1 MPPLTKSEFVS
12 GTRCLKKVWWEV
24 HEPDAPELRPD
35 PSQRWRME
43 QGKEVG
49 LRARLEVP
57 GARYEASLVTEA
69 LFARADILESLT
81 DGRQSLIEVKAAKS
95 VKEEHLSDVAFQ
107 SYVAGQ
113 VGLDLGRVDLMHLN
127 ADCRHPDLSNLFSRT
142 ELTAEVA
149 ALQEGMADRIETIV
163 NALEGPLPDVPLG
176 PQCFTPESCPFLGR
190 CWPRPRHHV
199 SSLYYLKKARA
210 LELERAGH
218 DSVTNLPPSLKLSA
232 IQRRQQRAVATGELV
247 VEAGLTAALDAW
259 PRPLAF
265 LDFETVTF
273 AIPRFPGTGPWD
285 QVPVQYSAHV
295 EQGGRLVHHP
305 FLAEG
310 ADDPRPA
317 LAAALVEA
325 CAGAGSVVA
334 YYSAFEDMCLAQV
347 AEAVPVHAA
356 ALGAIRDKLVDLL
369 PVVRN
374 HVYHPE
380 FSGSFSLKSVLPALV
395 PELSYD
401 DLVIRDGETAQ
412 AELCRML
419 YGAAIPA
426 GELARLRQNL
436 LAYCE
441 RDTWAMVAL
450 MERLRGLGD

>member
-1 MPPLTKSEFVS
+1 MPPLTKTDFVS
-12 GTRCLKKVWWEV
+12 GARCLKKVWWEV
-24 HEPDAPELRPD
+24 HEPDAPELKPD

-49 LRARLEVP
+49 LRARQEVP
-57 GARYEASLVTEA
+57 GARYETSLVTGA
-69 LFARADILESLT
+69 LYARADILESLP

-95 VKEEHLSDVAFQ
+95 VKEEHYADVAFQ
-107 SYVAGQ
+107 SYVAGK

-127 ADCRHPDLSNLFSRT
+127 PDCRYPDLSNLFNRT
-142 ELTAEVA
+142 ELTAEAA
-149 ALQEGMADRIETIV
+149 ALQEGMGDRIDSIV
-163 NALEGPLPDVPLG
+163 KALEGPLPDVPLG
-176 PQCFTPESCPFLGR
+176 PQCFTPDACPFLDR

-210 LELERAGH
+210 LELDREGH
-218 DSVTNLPPSLKLSA
+218 HSVTNLPRSLKLSA
-232 IQRRQQRAVATGELV
+232 IQRRQQRAATTGELIL
-247 VEAGLTAALDAW
+247 EAGLTAALDAW
-259 PRPLAF
+259 PRPLVF

-295 EQGGRLVHHP
+295 ERGGSLVHHP
-305 FLAEG
+305 FLAED

-317 LAAALVEA
+317 LAASLVEA

-334 YYSAFEDMCLAQV
+334 YYSAFEDMCLAQL
-347 AEAVPVHAA
+347 AEAVPEHAE

-374 HVYHPE
+374 HVYHPD
-380 FSGSFSLKSVLPALV
+380 FNGSFSLKSVLPALL
-395 PELSYD
+395 PDLSYD

-419 YGAAIPA
+419 YGAEIPA
-426 GELARLRQNL
+426 GERTRLRQDL

-450 MERLRGLGD
+450 MERLRGLRD